1 MFFRDDLQ
9 NKKAVQIKVPRKK
22 TMMCLNEST
31 LDPFSVIKDSFL
43 KKMKN
48 VHLNRYFNQISTSL
62 KEKMALYTG
71 VDSQQL
77 LFGNGADEILYYIF
91 TAVRNSSEDYAV
103 SLSPSY
109 FDYKSYTSAV
119 GMQIKFLNLDEKFDF
134 DEEKYLQLC
143 TNNNCKLAI
152 LCNPNNPT
160 GNLFSKQK
168 MLSVI
173 EKCNKLVLV
182 DETYFEFSGETLQAY
197 LEQFP
202 NLILVRSF
210 SKSFSSAGLR
220 FGYAIS
226 NQENIEQ
233 LKKVVTA
240 FNLSLLTQTFVD
252 TMLDFQN
259 IFLEHTQNV
268 VQMRNMLYKNLNK
281 LAGIE
286 AKPSATNFLAFT
298 AGHLSSQLF
307 QKLQKNEIAV
317 RDIGAHPL
325 LKNYLRVTV
334 GSSAENDKFLKTIQA
349 FIEGRK

>member
-1 MFFRDDLQ
+1 MLFRDDLQ

-31 LDPFSVIKDSFL
+31 LDPFSVIKDAFF
-43 KKMKN
+43 KKMQH
-48 VHLNRYFNQISTSL
+48 VHLNRYFNEISASL

-71 VDSQQL
+71 VNSQQL
-77 LFGNGADEILYYIF
+77 LFGNGADEMLYYIF
-91 TAVRNSSEDYAV
+91 NAVRNNLEDYAV

-109 FDYKSYTSAV
+109 FDYKSYTSSV
-119 GMQIKFLNLDEKFDF
+119 GMQIKFLSLDKKFDF
-134 DEEKYLQLC
+134 DEEKYLELC
-143 TNNNCKLAI
+143 NNSNCKLAI

-160 GNLFSKQK
+160 GNLFPKQK
-168 MLSVI
+168 LLNII
-173 EKCNKLVLV
+173 EKFNKLVLM
-182 DETYFEFSGETLQAY
+182 DETYFEFSGETLQDY
-197 LEQFP
+197 VEQFP

-226 NQENIEQ
+226 NQKNIEQ

-268 VQMRNMLYKNLNK
+268 VQMREKLYKNLNN

-286 AKPSATNFLAFT
+286 AKPSATNFLSFT
-298 AGHLSSQLF
+298 AGKLSSQLF
-307 QKLQKNEIAV
+307 QHLQKNEIAV

-334 GSSAENDKFLKTIQA
+334 GTPAENDKFIKTIQT